1 MDIKA
6 KIEEVVKKIKD
17 DPNFMKSFQA
27 NPEKAIESAAGI
39 DIPDG
44 MLDQVIT
51 GVKAKLTADKV
62 GGAVDSL
69 KKMIRQ

>member
-17 DPNFMKSFQA
+17 DPNFMKSFQE
-27 NPEKAIESAAGI
+27 NPEKALESASGI

-44 MLDQVIT
+44 ILDQVVN

-62 GGAVDSL
+62 GGAVDSI
-69 KKMIRQ
+69 KKMIGK

>member
-6 KIEEVVKKIKD
+6 KIDEIVSKIKN
-17 DPNFMKSFQA
+17 DPNFLKSFQE
-27 NPEKAIESAAGI
+27 NPEKALESAAGI

-44 MLDQVIT
+44 MLDSVIA
-51 GVKAKLTADKV
+51 GVKTKLTADKI

-69 KKMIRQ
+69 KKLIGQ

>member
-6 KIEEVVKKIKD
+6 KIDDVVKKIKN
-17 DPNFMKSFQA
+17 DPNFMKSFQE
-27 NPEKAIESAAGI
+27 NPEKAIESAVGI

-62 GGAVDSL
+62 GGAVNSI
-69 KKMIRQ
+69 KKMMGK

>member
-17 DPNFMKSFQA
+17 DPNFMKSFQED
-27 NPEKAIESAAGI
+27 PEKAIEKASGI

-44 MLDQVIT
+44 MLDGVIA
-51 GVKAKLTADKV
+51 GVKTKLTADKL
-62 GGAVDSL
+62 GGAMDSIKGML
-69 KKMIRQ
+69 GK

>member
-6 KIEEVVKKIKD
+6 KIEEVVKKIKN
-17 DPNFMKSFQA
+17 DPNFMKSFQE
-27 NPEKAIESAAGI
+27 NPEKALESAAGI

-44 MLDQVIT
+44 MLDQVVN

-62 GGAVDSL
+62 GGAVDSI
-69 KKMIRQ
+69 KKMIGQ

>member
-6 KIEEVVKKIKD
+6 KIDDLVKKIKN
-17 DPNFMKSFQA
+17 DPDFMKSFQE
-27 NPEKAIESAAGI
+27 NPEKAIESASGI

-44 MLDQVIT
+44 MLDQVIN

-62 GGAVDSL
+62 GGAVDSI
-69 KKMIRQ
+69 KKMIGK

>member
-6 KIEEVVKKIKD
+6 KIDEIVSKIKN
-17 DPNFMKSFQA
+17 DPNFLKSFQE
-27 NPEKAIESAAGI
+27 NPEKALESAAGI

-44 MLDQVIT
+44 MLDSVIA
-51 GVKAKLTADKV
+51 GVKTKITADKI

-69 KKMIRQ
+69 KKLIGQ

>member
-6 KIEEVVKKIKD
+6 KIEEITNKIKN
-17 DPNFMKSFQA
+17 DPEFMKSFQKD
-27 NPEKAIESAAGI
+27 PEKALEGAIGI

-44 MLDQVIT
+44 MLDKVVA

-62 GGAVDSL
+62 GGALDSV
-69 KKMIRQ
+69 KKMIGK

>member
-6 KIEEVVKKIKD
+6 KIDEIVSKIKN
-17 DPNFMKSFQA
+17 DPNFLKSFQE
-27 NPEKAIESAAGI
+27 NPEKALESTAGI

-44 MLDQVIT
+44 MLDSVIA
-51 GVKAKLTADKV
+51 GVKTKLTADKI

-69 KKMIRQ
+69 KKLIGQ

>member
-6 KIEEVVKKIKD
+6 KIEEIVKKIKD
-17 DPNFMKSFQA
+17 DPGFMKTFQD

-44 MLDQVIT
+44 MLDQVVN

-69 KKMIRQ
+69 KKMFGQ

>member
-6 KIEEVVKKIKD
+6 KIDDLVKKIKD
-17 DPNFMKSFQA
+17 DPNFMKSFQE

-44 MLDQVIT
+44 MLDQVIS
-51 GVKAKLTADKV
+51 GVKAKLTVDKV

-69 KKMIRQ
+69 KKMMGK

>member
-17 DPNFMKSFQA
+17 DPNFMKSFQED
-27 NPEKAIESAAGI
+27 PEKAIEKASGI

-44 MLDQVIT
+44 MLDGVIA
-51 GVKAKLTADKV
+51 GVKTKLTADKL
-62 GGAVDSL
+62 GGAMESIKGML
-69 KKMIRQ
+69 GK

>member
-6 KIEEVVKKIKD
+6 KIDDLVKKIKN
-17 DPNFMKSFQA
+17 DPNFMKSFQE
-27 NPEKAIESAAGI
+27 NPEKAIESATGI

-44 MLDQVIT
+44 MLDQVIS

-62 GGAVDSL
+62 GGAVDSI
-69 KKMIRQ
+69 KKMMGK

>member
-6 KIEEVVKKIKD
+6 KIDDVVKKIKN
-17 DPNFMKSFQA
+17 DPNFMKSFQE
-27 NPEKAIESAAGI
+27 NPEKAIESAVGI

-62 GGAVDSL
+62 GGAVDSI
-69 KKMIRQ
+69 KKMMGK

>member
-6 KIEEVVKKIKD
+6 KIEEIVKKIKD
-17 DPNFMKSFQA
+17 DPNFMKSFQE
-27 NPEKAIESAAGI
+27 NPEKAIESASGI

-44 MLDQVIT
+44 ILDQVVT

-62 GGAVDSL
+62 GGAVDSI
-69 KKMIRQ
+69 KKMIGK